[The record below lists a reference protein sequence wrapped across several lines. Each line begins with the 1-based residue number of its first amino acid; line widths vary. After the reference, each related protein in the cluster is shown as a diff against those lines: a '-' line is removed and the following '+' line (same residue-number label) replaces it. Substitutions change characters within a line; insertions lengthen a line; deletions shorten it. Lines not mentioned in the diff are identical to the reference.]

1 MCPARP
7 QPLQGLAYECSLLY
21 YGTPSPRRKIDS
33 PLFAVYCWS
42 QRTAKRTKKIMIFR
56 TGRCTFRST
65 RVSSKVERVP
75 RGTFQIP
82 QSWLGLINSWKP
94 DAKSSY
100 IYRVQSSVL
109 ITHPLST
116 QRVCPPPAPKAGGGG
131 THSPGGEGVWGQYF
145 ERRQTLDGLLLYN
158 SSTAWCIR
166 LISLHSTVG
175 VHRYFFG
182 SFHQ

>member
-100 IYRVQSSVL
+100 IYRVQSSVWHL
-109 ITHPLST
+109 PNYWSPTLSPPSECVLPPH
-116 QRVCPPPAPKAGGGG
+116 QRRV
-131 THSPGGEGVWGQYF
+131 EGVHT
-145 ERRQTLDGLLLYN
+145 RRAVRGCGVNISKDARHWMASY
-158 SSTAWCIR
+158 CIIP
-166 LISLHSTVG
+166 LQPDVSVW
-175 VHRYFFG
+175 
-182 SFHQ
+182 